1 MKRIYQLAILGIL
14 PVAFISCEKDWLER
28 TPKNIILEEQVWND
42 PKQILGLLANFYDRL
57 PTDMGLTDPDH
68 TSIDINQ
75 ERQAQWRR
83 MADYDDAMWSG
94 FSNEEG
100 RNNIVN
106 YPFDRWRMWNY
117 SLVRDIN
124 LALEN
129 IEKYGVSLSDEQK
142 AQFSAELRFLRAYN
156 YFELVKRMG
165 GVPLITT
172 QLIYD
177 YNGDPSYLQA
187 PRAKE
192 AEVYDFI
199 ASEVDDIKENLGNAG
214 SNTRANKF
222 TALALKSRAMLYA
235 GSLAKYNDEMGGPIT
250 TPGGEVGIPAARADE
265 YFEKSLAASAEI
277 INTGSYKLYQ
287 SNPDLGENFYEA
299 VVRKSGNTEVI
310 FAWDFLSSKDKRHWF
325 AYDNIPRSIREDNLS
340 SSNITPSLNLVERY
354 EYLDGTSGELKVR
367 TADNSDFI
375 YYDQVSD
382 IFANKDA
389 RLYGTVI
396 YPGASFKGLT
406 VEMQAGVKIWNA
418 SSNSY
423 QTVEGADLGSTWGG
437 ESYPNGDG
445 RLLTA
450 AGGPHRSIQE
460 VSNTGF
466 YLRKYID
473 SGSGTSTRGIRS
485 DVWWVR
491 FRLGEI
497 YLNAAE
503 AALELD
509 RDADAAQY
517 LSTLR
522 ERAGFG
528 TNSVSAS
535 SITMERIRNE
545 RRVELA
551 FEDHR
556 VWDLKRWR
564 IAHEVWNG
572 SSNSP
577 DAVVYALYPYR
588 VVRPGD
594 AARDGKYVFVKM
606 VAPRFRAPRFFQMG
620 NYYSSIDQSVINNNP
635 KIVRNPFH

>member
-1 MKRIYQLAILGIL
+1 MICIVSLIL
-14 PVAFISCEKDWLER
+14 PACEKDWLDR
-28 TPKNIILEEQVWND
+28 QPKNIILEEQVWND
-42 PKQILGLLANFYDRL
+42 PKQILGILANLYDRL

-100 RNNIVN
+100 RNNIVS
-106 YPFDRWRMWNY
+106 YGFERWRIWNY
-117 SLVRDIN
+117 SLIRDIN

-129 IEKYGVSLSDEQK
+129 IETYGTELSAETK
-142 AQFSAELRFLRAYN
+142 AQFNAELRFLRAYN

-165 GVPLITT
+165 GVPLITS

-177 YNGDPSYLQA
+177 YSGDPSYLQTA
-187 PRAKE
+187 RARE

-199 ASEVDDIKENLGNAG
+199 ASEVDAIKDVLGNAG
-214 SNTRANKF
+214 SSTRANKY

-235 GSLAKYNDEMGGPIT
+235 GSIAKYNNQMGVPIT
-250 TPGGEVGIPAARADE
+250 TPGGEVGIPADQATAYYQKALD
-265 YFEKSLAASAEI
+265 ASAEI
-277 INTGSYKLYQ
+277 INSGVYSLYQ

-299 VVRKSGNTEVI
+299 VVRKGGNPEVI

-325 AYDNIPRSIREDNLS
+325 SYDNIPRSIREDNLS
-340 SSNITPSLNLVERY
+340 SSNITPSLNLVESY
-354 EYLDGTSGELKVR
+354 EYLDGSDGALKTR
-367 TADNSDFI
+367 TPDNSDFI
-375 YYDQVSD
+375 YYDQVTD
-382 IFANKDA
+382 IFTNKDA

-396 YPGASFKGLT
+396 YPGAPFKGMT
-406 VEMQAGVKIWNA
+406 VEMQAGVMVWDA
-418 SSNSY
+418 GAGRY
-423 QTVEGADLGSTWGG
+423 QTIEGADLGSSWGG
-437 ESYPNGDG
+437 PNYPNGDG
-445 RLLTA
+445 GPLTA
-450 AGGPHRSIQE
+450 SGGPHRSIQE

-466 YLRKYID
+466 YLRKYLD
-473 SGSGTSTRGIRS
+473 SGPGTSTRGIRS
-485 DVWWVR
+485 DVWWVW
-491 FRLGEI
+491 FRLGEV

-503 AALELD
+503 AAFELGQ
-509 RDADAAQY
+509 AAEAAAY

-528 TNSVSAS
+528 PNSVTAAT
-535 SITMERIRNE
+535 ITIDRIRNE

-572 SSNSP
+572 SANSP

-594 AARDGKYVFVKM
+594 PARDGKYVFVKM

>member
-1 MKRIYQLAILGIL
+1 MKRIYQLAILSIL
-14 PVAFISCEKDWLER
+14 PLAFLSCAKDWLER

-57 PTDMGLTDPDH
+57 PTDMGLNDPDH
-68 TSIDINQ
+68 TSIDANQ

-106 YPFDRWRMWNY
+106 YPFDRWRVWNY

-129 IEKYGVSLSDEQK
+129 IEKYGVSLSGEQK

-177 YNGDPSYLQA
+177 YSGDPSYMQA

-199 ASEVDDIKENLGNAG
+199 ADEVDAIKDDLGNTG
-214 SNTRANKF
+214 SNTRANKY

-235 GSLAKYNDEMGGPIT
+235 GSLAKYNNEMGGPIT
-250 TPGGEVGIPAARADE
+250 TPGGEVGIPASRADE

-277 INTGSYKLYQ
+277 ITSGGYALYQ
-287 SNPDLGENFYEA
+287 NNPDLGENFYEA
-299 VVRKSGNTEVI
+299 VVRKTGNDEVI
-310 FAWDFLSSKDKRHWF
+310 FAWDFLSSKDKRHGF

-354 EYLDGTSGELKVR
+354 EYLDGSNGELKTR

-375 YYDQVSD
+375 YYDQVTD

-406 VEMQAGVKIWNA
+406 VEMQAGVMVWNA
-418 SSNSY
+418 ASNSY

-437 ESYPNGDG
+437 ESYPHGDG
-445 RLLTA
+445 KLLTA
-450 AGGPHRSIQE
+450 TGGPHRSIME

-466 YLRKYID
+466 YLRKYVD
-473 SGSGTSTRGIRS
+473 SGPGTSTRGIRS
-485 DVWWVR
+485 DVWWVW
-491 FRLGEI
+491 FRLGEV

-503 AALELD
+503 AAFELN

-528 TNSVSAS
+528 ANSVTAS
-535 SITMERIRNE
+535 TITVERIRNE

-564 IAHEVWNG
+564 IAHDVWNG
-572 SSNSP
+572 SSSNP

-606 VAPRFRAPRFFQMG
+606 AAPRFRAPRFFQMG
-620 NYYSSIDQSVINNNP
+620 NYYSSIDQGVINNNP